1 MSDKFIWILFMSGWA
16 IMLFGFALFISVAVA
31 TDPIIGAGACIGV
44 GMYLI
49 YALQYKDGKTPRIN
63 PYERGAE

>member
-1 MSDKFIWILFMSGWA
+1 
-16 IMLFGFALFISVAVA
+16 MLFGLALFISIAVA
-31 TDPIIGAGACIGV
+31 TDPLIGAGSCIGV